1 MVLLLIKTLFVFRI
15 SRHVNWIIL
24 TLERV
29 RNFISLNFLGGVNN
43 SNFPSSFGS
52 LLWRFHFHC
61 IPHIWTLRLHLPH
74 LPILLEV
81 SNFLHPWHP
90 RHRLADP
97 FKLNSS
103 SGLVLLFLLL
113 LGVCFH
119 EHLHGRFHRLIWG
132 YCQRKRRLPWRLCP
146 QIHLGVFGLSSLDYW
161 IVDIWIV
168 PKEA

>member
-1 MVLLLIKTLFVFRI
+1 MDSISMVLLLIKTLFVFRI

-29 RNFISLNFLGGVNN
+29 RDCSSLNFLGSVNN
-43 SNFPSSFGS
+43 TNFPSSFGP
-52 LLWRFHFHC
+52 LLWGFHFHC

-119 EHLHGRFHRLIWG
+119 EHLHGRVHRL
-132 YCQRKRRLPWRLCP
+132 L
-146 QIHLGVFGLSSLDYW
+146 
-161 IVDIWIV
+161 
-168 PKEA
+168 

>member
-29 RNFISLNFLGGVNN
+29 RDFSSLNFLGGVNN
-43 SNFPSSFGS
+43 SNIPSSFGP
-52 LLWRFHFHC
+52 LLRGFYFHC
-61 IPHIWTLRLHLPH
+61 VPHIWTLRFHLP
-74 LPILLEV
+74 LVPILLEV

-119 EHLHGRFHRLIWG
+119 EHLHGCVYRLLWG